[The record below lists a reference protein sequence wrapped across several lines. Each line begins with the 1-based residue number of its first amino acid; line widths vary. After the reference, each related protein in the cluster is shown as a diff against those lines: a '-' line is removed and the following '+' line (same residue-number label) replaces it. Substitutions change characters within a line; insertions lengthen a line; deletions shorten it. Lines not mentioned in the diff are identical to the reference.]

1 MHRTPVLRHL
11 TPHRLET
18 GALTAGLGGGWSEL
32 YGEHARSKR
41 ASYQNSP
48 AGVAG
53 SALSRMRAYTPEK
66 KP

>member
-1 MHRTPVLRHL
+1 M
-11 TPHRLET
+11 
-18 GALTAGLGGGWSEL
+18 GAAGAAVLGGSSEL
-32 YGEHARSKR
+32 YGEHARALR
-41 ASYQNSP
+41 ASYNNSP